1 MFTLSATDADG
12 SAYIGSEAKR
22 EQSVPH
28 DIPAPAPEKNKISEI
43 GTAPEA
49 GIKTEKDNE
58 DPDSVE
64 NILSRI
70 LGSAGGRVKPAPRV
84 VAEEKTA
91 AKKKD
96 EKIEVTAEAEPEVVD
111 PEPAPEPVAQ
121 KPEPKKIE
129 SPIVTESV
137 ISDAA
142 VDKTEARRAR
152 RVRTIGR
159 AAELFDE
166 YLSAQS
172 DEEKKKL
179 TDSIDCIV
187 VDKDKK

>member
-1 MFTLSATDADG
+1 M
-12 SAYIGSEAKR
+12 
-22 EQSVPH
+22 
-28 DIPAPAPEKNKISEI
+28 
-43 GTAPEA
+43 
-49 GIKTEKDNE
+49 
-58 DPDSVE
+58 
-64 NILSRI
+64 
-70 LGSAGGRVKPAPRV
+70 KPAPGMSRKKKPPQRKGRKNRSYGGGKTRSRGSG
-84 VAEEKTA
+84 ARARTGRSKTRTEKT
-91 AKKKD
+91 
-96 EKIEVTAEAEPEVVD
+96 
-111 PEPAPEPVAQ
+111 
-121 KPEPKKIE
+121 E